1 MTATLAVRH
10 SVSDYR
16 AWRAV
21 YDEVGTIRSQHGCLA
36 EQVFR
41 SPEDANDLFITHE
54 FPTVEQARAFTQD
67 PSLAAAMQ
75 RAGVISP
82 PRIEIFERV

>member
-1 MTATLAVRH
+1 MTTTLAVRH
-10 SVSDYR
+10 SVSDYS

-21 YDEVGTIRSQHGCLA
+21 YEEVGTIRSQHGCLA

-41 SPEDANDLFITHE
+41 SPEDTNDLFITHE

-67 PSLAAAMQ
+67 PSFAAAMQ
-75 RAGVISP
+75 RAGVISA